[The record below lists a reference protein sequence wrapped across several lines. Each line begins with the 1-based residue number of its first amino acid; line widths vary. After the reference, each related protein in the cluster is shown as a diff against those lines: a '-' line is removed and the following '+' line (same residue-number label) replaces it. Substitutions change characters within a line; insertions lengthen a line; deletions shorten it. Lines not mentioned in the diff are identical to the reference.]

1 MIGGLFIYNH
11 KGEVLISRVYRD
23 DIGRNAVDAFRVN
36 VIHARHAVRSPVIN
50 IARTSFFHIK
60 RGNLWLAVVTKQ
72 NVNAAIVFEF
82 LNKMLVVM
90 KAYFGRVTEE
100 TVKSNFVL
108 IYEILDEIIDFG
120 YPQNTDTG
128 VLKAFI
134 TQAGTKIKTKEETM
148 QITSQVT
155 GQIGWRQEGI
165 KYRRNELYLDALES
179 VNLLMSPQ
187 GQVLSSHVSG
197 RIVMKS
203 YLSGMP
209 ECKLGINDKLLMDKK
224 GGKPEDARGSSTPA
238 KTAIAIDDC
247 QFHQCVKLSKFETE
261 HSISF
266 IPPDGEF
273 ELMKYRTTND
283 ISLPF
288 RVIPLVRE
296 NGRLKM
302 EVKVVVKSSFKPSL
316 VAQKVEVRIPTP
328 LNTSGCQVM
337 CMKGRAKYKASDNAI
352 VWKIKRMGGMKEC
365 HLSAEVELLETS
377 EKKKWTRPPISMT
390 FEVPFAPSG
399 FKVRYLKVFEPKL
412 NYSDHDVIKWVR
424 YIGRSGLYET
434 RC

>member
-1 MIGGLFIYNH
+1 MLNFNH
-11 KGEVLISRVYRD
+11 
-23 DIGRNAVDAFRVN
+23 
-36 VIHARHAVRSPVIN
+36 
-50 IARTSFFHIK
+50 
-60 RGNLWLAVVTKQ
+60 
-72 NVNAAIVFEF
+72 
-82 LNKMLVVM
+82 
-90 KAYFGRVTEE
+90 
-100 TVKSNFVL
+100 TVCCAK
-108 IYEILDEIIDFG
+108 ILDFG
-120 YPQNTDTG
+120 YPQNSDTG
-128 VLKAFI
+128 VLKTFI
-134 TQAGTKIKTKEETM
+134 TQQGIKSASKEEQA

-155 GQIGWRQEGI
+155 GQIGWRREGI
-165 KYRRNELYLDALES
+165 KYRRNELFLDVLEY

-187 GQVLSSHVSG
+187 GQVLSAHVAG
-197 RIVMKS
+197 KVVMKS

-209 ECKLGINDKLLMDKK
+209 ECKFGINDKIVMEAK
-224 GGKPEDARGSSTPA
+224 GKGSGGGISGNQDNDPARSGKPVVV
-238 KTAIAIDDC
+238 IDDC

-273 ELMKYRTTND
+273 ELMRYRTTKD

-296 NGRLKM
+296 VGRTKM
-302 EVKVVVKSSFKPSL
+302 EVKVVLKSNFKPSL
-316 VAQKVEVRIPTP
+316 LGQKIEVKIPTP
-328 LNTSGCQVM
+328 LNTSGVQLICL
-337 CMKGRAKYKASDNAI
+337 KGKAKYKASENAI
-352 VWKIKRMGGMKEC
+352 VWKIKRMAGMKETQ
-365 HLSAEVELLETS
+365 LSAEIELLETDN
-377 EKKKWTRPPISMT
+377 KKKWTRPPISMS